1 MNISVNTSVNEIN
14 NDKHKIVLLT
24 NVVHSEYDYD
34 PEYKRNL
41 DKKELLR
48 KRVILVNEE
57 LNTFEFE
64 ARELFLSEIY
74 INNKINFEYLNELD
88 ELDYQSERSIN
99 SMTNIIIQK
108 LANKYKYISSITK
121 LLDNIELLFNTALY
135 CGLNL
140 PMLDMR
146 EYQVERVIDN
156 AFKKYNDI
164 IYKKLKIEM
173 LIINHRIITI
183 QRYWRLRVSDP
194 YHIIGINHIHRDFE
208 KLLY

>member
-1 MNISVNTSVNEIN
+1 MT
-14 NDKHKIVLLT
+14 HLL
-24 NVVHSEYDYD
+24 SESIHDIHDYD
-34 PEYKRNL
+34 PEYKREIV
-41 DKKELLR
+41 KRELLR
-48 KRVILVNEE
+48 KRNICVNED
-57 LNTFEFE
+57 LYMFEFE
-64 ARELFLSEIY
+64 AKELFLSEFY
-74 INNKINFEYLNELD
+74 ENNKINFEYLNELD

-140 PMLDMR
+140 PILDMR

-173 LIINHRIITI
+173 LIVNHRIITI